1 LMFQYLLLQ
10 FLLLDK
16 SYNSNDLKQN
26 QNY

>member
-1 LMFQYLLLQ
+1 MFQYLLLQ

>member
-1 LMFQYLLLQ
+1 VFQYLLLQ